1 MSATLSEQLTAT
13 NEWLCCKKNLAEC
26 ASNTLYDFVP
36 RNNKVNDIHLYMDNV
51 PIERD
56 YVTIFILDYWMMF
69 S

>member
-1 MSATLSEQLTAT
+1 MNGFAV
-13 NEWLCCKKNLAEC
+13 KKISLNVLQ
-26 ASNTLYDFVP
+26 THYMIFVP